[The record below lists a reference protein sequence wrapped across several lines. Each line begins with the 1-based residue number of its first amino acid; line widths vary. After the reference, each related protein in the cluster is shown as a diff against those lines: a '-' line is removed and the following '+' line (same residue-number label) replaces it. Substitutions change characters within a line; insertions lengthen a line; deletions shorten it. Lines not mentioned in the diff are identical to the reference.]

1 MTSTRNNHG
10 SGDFDFLVGE
20 WDGIQRRRQAWLAD
34 CDEWYEMKSV
44 TRCWS
49 VFGGA
54 GNIDEVA
61 FPEQGFTGLTVRLR
75 DVATGDWSIFWAN
88 SRDGILGVPPVT
100 GRFENGVGLFYA
112 DEVLDGRAIR
122 VRFTWSHITADSAR
136 WEQAFSP
143 DGGQTWEANWTAEF
157 TRRPAGAD
165 QAARLTGQSA
175 AGEFTGS

>member
-1 MTSTRNNHG
+1 MTFTENHDAADNHG
-10 SGDFDFLVGE
+10 AGDFDFLVGE
-20 WDGIQRRRQAWLAD
+20 WDGIQRRRKAWLAD

-54 GNIDEVA
+54 GNIDEVH

-100 GRFENGVGLFYA
+100 GRFENGVGRFYA
-112 DEVLDGRAIR
+112 DEVLEGRAIR
-122 VRFTWSHITADSAR
+122 VRFTWSHITQDSAR

-143 DGGQTWEANWTAEF
+143 DGGETWEANWTAEF
-157 TRRPAGAD
+157 TRRPAPGV
-165 QAARLTGQSA
+165 SA
-175 AGEFTGS
+175 

>member
-1 MTSTRNNHG
+1 MTFSENKSTA
-10 SGDFDFLVGE
+10 GDFDFLVGE
-20 WDGIQRRRQAWLAD
+20 WDGIQRRRKAWLAD

-44 TRCWS
+44 TRCWP

-100 GRFENGVGLFYA
+100 GRFQNGVGLPDRGPCGRTAA
-112 DEVLDGRAIR
+112 DRHCH
-122 VRFTWSHITADSAR
+122 S
-136 WEQAFSP
+136 
-143 DGGQTWEANWTAEF
+143 
-157 TRRPAGAD
+157 RRPLHDPVHLGHD
-165 QAARLTGQSA
+165 RAA
-175 AGEFTGS
+175 

>member
-1 MTSTRNNHG
+1 MTSTENQNHG
-10 SGDFDFLVGE
+10 AAGRNGAGDFDFLVGE
-20 WDGIQRRRQAWLAD
+20 WDGVQRRRRAWLAD
-34 CDEWYEMKSV
+34 CDEWYELKSS

-54 GNIDEVA
+54 GNIDEVD
-61 FPEQGFTGLTVRLR
+61 FPDQGFTGLTVRLR
-75 DVATGDWSIFWAN
+75 DVATGDWSIYWAN

-122 VRFTWSHITADSAR
+122 VRFTWSHITADSDR

-143 DGGQTWEANWTAEF
+143 DGGETWEANWTAEF
-157 TRRPAGAD
+157 TRRPAPAQTAERAHG
-165 QAARLTGQSA
+165 
-175 AGEFTGS
+175 